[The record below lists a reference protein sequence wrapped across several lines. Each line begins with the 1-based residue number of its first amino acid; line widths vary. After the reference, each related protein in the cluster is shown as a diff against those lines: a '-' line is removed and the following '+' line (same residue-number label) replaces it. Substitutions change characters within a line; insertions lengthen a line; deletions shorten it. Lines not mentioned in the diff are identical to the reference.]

1 MGVLNCLS
9 SRRKLV
15 VRRTRLLVISV
26 LLIITMILTPYA
38 LMQYSVALQVFHILS
53 ALTKFLFFK
62 TLLFAGVLVLEAKE
76 SFVICRALNSLKS
89 KIVILLGYLGA
100 GFY

>member
-1 MGVLNCLS
+1 MLKQSQEASCKKDTVTSDISTIDNNDDINSLRANAILGGATGIPYF
-9 SRRKLV
+9 K
-15 VRRTRLLVISV
+15 RTV
-26 LLIITMILTPYA
+26 
-38 LMQYSVALQVFHILS
+38 
-53 ALTKFLFFK
+53 TKFLFFK